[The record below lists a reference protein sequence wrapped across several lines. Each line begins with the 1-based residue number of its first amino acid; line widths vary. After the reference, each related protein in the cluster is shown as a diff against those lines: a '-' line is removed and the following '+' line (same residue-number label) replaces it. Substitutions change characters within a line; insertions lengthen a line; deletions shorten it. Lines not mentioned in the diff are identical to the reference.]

1 MLKQVGRK
9 WYVLD
14 SSGKKVLGKHPSKKK
29 AVAQLSAIEISKKEK
44 MEGIFPSFS
53 LFLDEEIQTTLEY
66 HKTLNQKLWNGF
78 DLKPEVRSKLL
89 EIGDAWAN
97 WAGIP
102 TEAIADMIIVGGN
115 ANFNYTPKS
124 DIDLHLLIDLDA
136 IPDCPSYIDQY
147 LKDKK
152 QLWSL
157 THEIKIY
164 EQPVEVY
171 AQDMNDGFVQN
182 QGVFSLTQ
190 NSWLTEPVYK
200 QIMLNDPYTLQKVQD
215 YMDQIDSLINANADD
230 SAFKVLKNKFKEM
243 RSEALK
249 SSGEFSEGNLIFKE
263 LRNQGYLD
271 KMNKYIQSRS
281 DEQLSL

>member
-1 MLKQVGRK
+1 MLKHVGNK

-14 SSGKKVLGKHPSKKK
+14 SSGKKVLGKHQSKKK

-102 TEAIADMIIVGGN
+102 TEAIADMILVGGN
-115 ANFNYTPKS
+115 GNFNYTPKS

-136 IPDCPSYIDQY
+136 IENCPSYIDDY

-152 QLWSL
+152 QLWAL
-157 THEIKIY
+157 THNITIY
-164 EQPVEVY
+164 GQDVELY
-171 AQDMNDGFVQN
+171 AQDKSVAYTLG
-182 QGVFSLTQ
+182 QGVYSIK
-190 NSWLTEPVYK
+190 NNKWLVHPEKSCPK
-200 QIMLNDPYTLQKVQD
+200 LDDPAVASKVD
-215 YMDQIDSLINANADD
+215 N
-230 SAFKVLKNKFKEM
+230 
-243 RSEALK
+243 
-249 SSGEFSEGNLIFKE
+249 
-263 LRNQGYLD
+263 
-271 KMNKYIQSRS
+271 
-281 DEQLSL
+281 